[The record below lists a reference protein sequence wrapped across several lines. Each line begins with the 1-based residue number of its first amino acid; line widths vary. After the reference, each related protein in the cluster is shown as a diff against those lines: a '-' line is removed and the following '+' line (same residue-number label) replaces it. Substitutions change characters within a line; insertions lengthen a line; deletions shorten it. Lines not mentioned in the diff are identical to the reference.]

1 MPQISGKIVNN
12 ANFLS
17 FEFDSNIYAVMLEK
31 VGLAFL
37 PANLNG
43 S

>member
-1 MPQISGKIVNN
+1 MPQISGKIVIN
-12 ANFLS
+12 AIFFS